1 MYVSDNLMPSSDAEK
16 AKKLKQAYQAFMK
29 EIGTLRKDRLHL
41 ISKVIGRTDQQKI
54 QEILDTLKQ

>member
-1 MYVSDNLMPSSDAEK
+1 MPSSDAEK